1 MQKYRLQCLVKPKR
15 QVHFKG
21 KEALTAHNVLGCD
34 FKAKKPLEKLVS
46 DITYSPWGEHSL

>member
-34 FKAKKPLEKLVS
+34 FKAKKTLEKLVS
-46 DITYSPWGEHSL
+46 DITYSPRGEHSL